1 MNPLLSLL
9 RDNKAIVVLIV
20 LGVGGYTEIL
30 LELGESRATIKYQDQ
45 ALEELTE
52 RCFRD

>member
-1 MNPLLSLL
+1 MNQFLSLL
-9 RDNKAIVVLIV
+9 KDNKAIVVLIV
-20 LGVGGYTEIL
+20 LGVGGYTDIL
-30 LELGESRATIKYQDQ
+30 LELGELRSTVKYQEQ